1 MEDTAYSYG
10 GSAYTI
16 RTARQLGPLMR
27 AFRKQAGLSQ
37 AQLAERLGISR
48 QAITALEREPESATF
63 ERLMRVW
70 AELGLSVSL
79 QPNLRMAS
87 PPMLEW

>member
-1 MEDTAYSYG
+1 MKSETHA
-10 GSAYTI
+10 I
-16 RTARQLGPLMR
+16 RAAHQLGPLMR

-48 QAITALEREPESATF
+48 QAITALEREPEAATF

-70 AELGLSVSL
+70 AVLGLEVSL
-79 QPNLRMAS
+79 QPRSRDTPSAD
-87 PPMLEW
+87 LEW

>member
-1 MEDTAYSYG
+1 MENAISTT
-10 GSAYTI
+10 YTI
-16 RTARQLGPLMR
+16 RTAQQLGPLMR
-27 AFRKQAGLSQ
+27 AFRKHAGLSQ

-48 QAITALEREPESATF
+48 QAITALEREPEAATF

-70 AELGLSVSL
+70 AELGLAVSL
-79 QPNLRMAS
+79 QPDFRVAS